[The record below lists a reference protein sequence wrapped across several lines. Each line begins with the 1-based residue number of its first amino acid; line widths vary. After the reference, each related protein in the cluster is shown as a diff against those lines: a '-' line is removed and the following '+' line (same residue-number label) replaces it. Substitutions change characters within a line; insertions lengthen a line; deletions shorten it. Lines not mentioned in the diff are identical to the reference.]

1 MKDLKLLQY
10 HILFL
15 ISDCTDIVNKPNK
28 FTILSQFLEKNLKCS
43 FFASSM
49 MKNIVVF
56 SPQSRFLVQLIS
68 CIDFG
73 SASGACY

>member
-43 FFASSM
+43 FAFSM

-73 SASGACY
+73 SASSACC